1 MTEKR
6 RHRWMAFAPF
16 EITAEDARRMTIGGD
31 DIPTID
37 QQPPTQLAADE
48 APAPDDARPFLGL
61 HNIVHDLM
69 TVGCL
74 ECEQPYSDAA
84 EEAGCPGDPNAL
96 DGSVVLAAQ
105 DGRRPAVE
113 AAGGLAPGL
122 QFGGVGRND
131 KWHSGARMDD
141 LAVRALLTAQGWTVS
156 QHSCYDEEGVE
167 CWRWRAP
174 AGHRLDTAWSDD
186 YYELGL
192 WDDLPAIPEQ
202 VLDYV
207 AALGESLTLG
217 A

>member
-1 MTEKR
+1 VTDQPKS

-31 DIPTID
+31 DVPTID

-61 HNIVHDLM
+61 HNIVHELM

-84 EEAGCPGDPNAL
+84 EEAGCPGDPNGL

-105 DGRRPAVE
+105 EERRAALEAV
-113 AAGGLAPGL
+113 GGLAPGL

-131 KWHSGARMDD
+131 KCPCGSGKKYKKC
-141 LAVRALLTAQGWTVS
+141 
-156 QHSCYDEEGVE
+156 H
-167 CWRWRAP
+167 
-174 AGHRLDTAWSDD
+174 
-186 YYELGL
+186 
-192 WDDLPAIPEQ
+192 
-202 VLDYV
+202 
-207 AALGESLTLG
+207 G